1 MEPKLEIAQET
12 IVEIIR
18 VYHRMEDPN
27 GSEIETVPTR
37 MFILT
42 HPLAANKQFH
52 ISKLPEDIQEYIL
65 KHNRC
70 QVMPE
75 SVSDLLELLNIRSK

>member
-1 MEPKLEIAQET
+1 MNTAQEN

-18 VYHRMEDPN
+18 VYHKMEDIN
-27 GSEIETVPTR
+27 GIEVETVPTR

-42 HPLAANKQFH
+42 HPAAVNKHFH
-52 ISKLPEDIQEYIL
+52 ISKLPEDVQEYIL
-65 KHNRC
+65 KYNRC

-75 SVSDLLELLNIRSK
+75 SVSDLLELLNIRSKQ